1 MNVKKEEYNQLLGRK
16 RLTIELEHHGNS
28 TPKKD
33 TIKEVL
39 AEKYKHDPESISI
52 RHVYPK
58 FGQGIS
64 RVIAHLYDKKE
75 TKEYMEPKKK
85 EKKA

>member
-1 MNVKKEEYNQLLGRK
+1 MNVIKEEYNQLLGRK
-16 RLTIELEHHGNS
+16 RISIEVEHHGSS

-33 TIKEVL
+33 VIKEKL
-39 AEKYKHDPESISI
+39 ADKYKQDPETISV

-58 FGQGIS
+58 FGQGTS
-64 RVIAHLYDKKE
+64 KVIAHIYDKKE